1 MEITIPQGV
10 KGFQKHIVQ
19 PQDTAVAFL
28 SGEAEVL
35 ATPKLLALM
44 EEVSSKSVKPYLPD
58 GYISVG
64 VEMHV
69 YHLKSSKIGDEVQL
83 ESTFIKQDGRKLFF
97 QVVATSKGEKIGEG
111 ECNRFIV
118 NKQKFESK

>member
-44 EEVSSKSVKPYLPD
+44 EEVSSKSVKPYLPE

-83 ESTFIKQDGRKLFF
+83 ESTFINQDGRKLFF
-97 QVVATSKGEKIGEG
+97 NVIATSKGEKIGEG

>member
-10 KGFQKHIVQ
+10 KGVQTHIVADN
-19 PQDTAVAFL
+19 DTATAFL

-44 EEVSSKSVKPYLPD
+44 EEVSSKSVKPYLPE

-69 YHLKSSKIGDEVQL
+69 YHLKSSKVGDKVQL
-83 ESTFIKQDGRKLFF
+83 ESTFVKQDGRKLFF
-97 QVVATSKGEKIGEG
+97 NVIATSNGEKIGEG

-118 NKQKFESK
+118 NKAKFENK